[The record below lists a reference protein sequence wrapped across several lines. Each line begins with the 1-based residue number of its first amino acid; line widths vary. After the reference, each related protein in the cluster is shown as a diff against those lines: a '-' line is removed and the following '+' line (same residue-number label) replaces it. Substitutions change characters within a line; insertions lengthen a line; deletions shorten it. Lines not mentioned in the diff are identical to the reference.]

1 MKAKILS
8 GKEIALK
15 IESELVRE
23 VSLKKEKLGRKPHLA
38 SVIAGED
45 KSARVYLQS
54 QAKTAEKLGIEFE
67 LKELKESI
75 LQSEIENTIK
85 ELSQDTAIDGI
96 LIQMPLPKRLN
107 PQKVINNL
115 NPRKD
120 AEGIHPQN
128 LGRLFF
134 PEPKIVPPTAA
145 SVMTFLAETKT
156 DLLGKEVVIV
166 GHSEIIGKPLAML
179 LLNKLATVS
188 VCHIGTS
195 QAGKLKEY
203 LKRAEI
209 LIVAVG
215 KAEFIK
221 GEDLKDDVI
230 VIDVGINR
238 KEGRLTGDVD
248 FETACEKASYITPV
262 PGGVGSLTPFMLMRN
277 LLALGE
283 T

>member
-1 MKAKILS
+1 MKAKVLS
-8 GKEIALK
+8 GREIALK
-15 IESELVRE
+15 IEVELAGE
-23 VSLKKEKLGRKPHLA
+23 VSLKKEKLGRKPRLA

-67 LKELKESI
+67 LKRLKESVS
-75 LQSEIENTIK
+75 QSEIENTIK

-96 LIQMPLPKRLN
+96 LIQMPLPKHLN
-107 PQKVINNL
+107 PREVISNL
-115 NPRKD
+115 NPGKD

-134 PEPKIVPPTAA
+134 PEPLIIPPTAA

-166 GHSEIIGKPLAML
+166 GHSEITGKPLTLL

-195 QAGKLKEY
+195 QAGRLKEY
-203 LKRAEI
+203 LGRAEI
-209 LIVAVG
+209 LIAAVG
-215 KAEFIK
+215 KAQFIK

-230 VIDVGINR
+230 IIDVGINR

-248 FETACEKASYITPV
+248 FETACEKAAYITPV
-262 PGGVGSLTPFMLMRN
+262 PGGVGSLTPLMLMKN
-277 LLALGE
+277 LL
-283 T
+283 TQI